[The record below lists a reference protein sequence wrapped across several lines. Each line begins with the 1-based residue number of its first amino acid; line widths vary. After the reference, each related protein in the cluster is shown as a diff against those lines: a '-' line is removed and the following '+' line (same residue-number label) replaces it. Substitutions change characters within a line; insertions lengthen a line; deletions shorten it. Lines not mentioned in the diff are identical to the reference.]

1 MGADHQQRLGLRARP
16 PAELAPYTATK
27 NAVAGLTKALSL
39 ESRAHGIS
47 VGQIDVGNARPPM
60 AARMEAGVPQADGSV
75 PLAPL
80 MDVADVA
87 RAAHNMAKLP
97 LDAHVLQTTVVANS
111 MPFVGR
117 GRRWRR
123 P

>member
-16 PAELAPYTATK
+16 PAVLAPYTGTK
-27 NAVAGLTKALSL
+27 NAVAKLTKALSL

-47 VGQIDVGNARPPM
+47 VGQIDVGNARSPM

-75 PLAPL
+75 RLEPL
-80 MDVADVA
+80 MDFADVA
-87 RAAHNMAKLP
+87 RVARYMAELP
-97 LDAHVLQTTVVANS
+97 PDANVLQTTVVANS
-111 MPFVGR
+111 MSFVGR